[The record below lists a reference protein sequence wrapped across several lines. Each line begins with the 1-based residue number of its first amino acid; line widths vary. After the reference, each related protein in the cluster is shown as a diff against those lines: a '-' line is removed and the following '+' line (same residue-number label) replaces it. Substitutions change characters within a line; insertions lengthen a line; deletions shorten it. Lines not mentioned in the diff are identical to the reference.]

1 MECSQCQWSNPPD
14 KAFCFKCGTFLFTPQ
29 VGVRLAS
36 IGARVWATF
45 LDFIMFFLTL
55 GIGYV
60 IWFIVV
66 ARHGQTP
73 GKQLAKVVCI
83 DRNGDALHFWRM
95 VWREII
101 SQYLLILVTASLF
114 AYLDYLW
121 ALWDKDRQTLHD
133 KMAGTWVVSSPQQES
148 GSK

>member
-1 MECSQCQWSNPPD
+1 MECPQCQWDNAPE
-14 KAFCFKCGTFLFTPQ
+14 KAFCFKCGGFLFKSEAQ
-29 VGVRLAS
+29 FRLAS
-36 IGARVWATF
+36 IGSRVWATF
-45 LDFIMFFLTL
+45 LDAIMFILTL
-55 GIGYV
+55 VIGYL
-60 IWFIVV
+60 IWFIIV

-83 DRNGDALHFWRM
+83 DKNGDILGFWRM

-133 KMAGTWVVSSPQQES
+133 KMAGTWVVSPHQP
-148 GSK
+148 